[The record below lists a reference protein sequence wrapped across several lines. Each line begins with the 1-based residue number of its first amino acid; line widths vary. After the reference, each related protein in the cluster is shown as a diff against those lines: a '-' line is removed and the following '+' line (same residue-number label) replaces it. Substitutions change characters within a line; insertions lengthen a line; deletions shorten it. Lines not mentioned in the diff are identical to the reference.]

1 MQIKNAVSM
10 IPYGLLSGIVDG
22 QEVRITQLG
31 ENGFVFRMANQAEK
45 IHEIWLQFFSQNGGC
60 YKKLLIPAD
69 RMKKMEESR
78 FFTEYTVLTEDKD
91 YQKYVRQLLA
101 DYWKYISLKM
111 TGEDGEVAAAY
122 TDYYP
127 VHLDEDYAES
137 LEEQKEE
144 WFQEAAE
151 KAKGQ
156 KLCENVELA
165 LELDTPQLYEAWL
178 REPMETFA
186 EKYWKKWG
194 LQEHPIAKKP
204 VERVYIGNTFC
215 PHLFPENDI
224 LHAMLEKAKIEGI
237 SVTLTFSW
245 IKESQIDSIREL
257 LKFLEQ
263 RKEYMPNEI
272 AVNDWGTAHLIRK
285 WKQETQNC
293 VKLNLGILLNRYK
306 KDNRSRYLKE
316 ETKCFQETN
325 FAHLIRKWK
334 QETQNCVKLNL
345 GILLNRYKKDNRSR
359 YLKEETK
366 CFQETN
372 LNSEFYQQYLK
383 ENQIER
389 YELEACGHEI
399 VIPKGKHSLHLPF
412 FQTNTAQFCTL
423 YAKCACGD
431 RGRQKS
437 VEQCPGY
444 CRGLVFLYP
453 RHLEMF
459 GKYNTLF
466 GYDRTSLEE
475 MEYLNQSVR
484 QGIDRIVVNLL

>member
-1 MQIKNAVSM
+1 M
-10 IPYGLLSGIVDG
+10 
-22 QEVRITQLG
+22 
-31 ENGFVFRMANQAEK
+31 
-45 IHEIWLQFFSQNGGC
+45 
-60 YKKLLIPAD
+60 
-69 RMKKMEESR
+69 
-78 FFTEYTVLTEDKD
+78 
-91 YQKYVRQLLA
+91 
-101 DYWKYISLKM
+101 
-111 TGEDGEVAAAY
+111 
-122 TDYYP
+122 
-127 VHLDEDYAES
+127 
-137 LEEQKEE
+137 
-144 WFQEAAE
+144 
-151 KAKGQ
+151 
-156 KLCENVELA
+156 
-165 LELDTPQLYEAWL
+165 
-178 REPMETFA
+178 
-186 EKYWKKWG
+186 
-194 LQEHPIAKKP
+194 QEHPIAKKP

-325 FAHLIRKWK
+325 
-334 QETQNCVKLNL
+334 
-345 GILLNRYKKDNRSR
+345 
-359 YLKEETK
+359 
-366 CFQETN
+366 

-431 RGRQKS
+431 SGRQKS

>member
-1 MQIKNAVSM
+1 M
-10 IPYGLLSGIVDG
+10 
-22 QEVRITQLG
+22 
-31 ENGFVFRMANQAEK
+31 
-45 IHEIWLQFFSQNGGC
+45 
-60 YKKLLIPAD
+60 
-69 RMKKMEESR
+69 
-78 FFTEYTVLTEDKD
+78 
-91 YQKYVRQLLA
+91 
-101 DYWKYISLKM
+101 
-111 TGEDGEVAAAY
+111 
-122 TDYYP
+122 
-127 VHLDEDYAES
+127 
-137 LEEQKEE
+137 
-144 WFQEAAE
+144 
-151 KAKGQ
+151 
-156 KLCENVELA
+156 
-165 LELDTPQLYEAWL
+165 
-178 REPMETFA
+178 
-186 EKYWKKWG
+186 
-194 LQEHPIAKKP
+194 
-204 VERVYIGNTFC
+204 
-215 PHLFPENDI
+215 
-224 LHAMLEKAKIEGI
+224 
-237 SVTLTFSW
+237 TLTFSW

-316 ETKCFQETN
+316 ETN
-325 FAHLIRKWK
+325 
-334 QETQNCVKLNL
+334 
-345 GILLNRYKKDNRSR
+345 
-359 YLKEETK
+359 

-412 FQTNTAQFCTL
+412 FTDQYSTVLYTVCEVRMWRPWQT
-423 YAKCACGD
+423 
-431 RGRQKS
+431 
-437 VEQCPGY
+437 EI
-444 CRGLVFLYP
+444 CRTVPRILQGMVFLYP

>member
-1 MQIKNAVSM
+1 M
-10 IPYGLLSGIVDG
+10 
-22 QEVRITQLG
+22 
-31 ENGFVFRMANQAEK
+31 
-45 IHEIWLQFFSQNGGC
+45 
-60 YKKLLIPAD
+60 
-69 RMKKMEESR
+69 
-78 FFTEYTVLTEDKD
+78 
-91 YQKYVRQLLA
+91 
-101 DYWKYISLKM
+101 KM

-122 TDYYP
+122 TDYP

-316 ETKCFQETN
+316 ETN
-325 FAHLIRKWK
+325 
-334 QETQNCVKLNL
+334 
-345 GILLNRYKKDNRSR
+345 
-359 YLKEETK
+359 

-431 RGRQKS
+431 RGRQKA

-444 CRGLVFLYP
+444 CGGLAFLYP

>member
-60 YKKLLIPAD
+60 DKKLLIPAD

-122 TDYYP
+122 TDYP

-151 KAKGQ
+151 KANGQ

-325 FAHLIRKWK
+325 
-334 QETQNCVKLNL
+334 
-345 GILLNRYKKDNRSR
+345 
-359 YLKEETK
+359 
-366 CFQETN
+366 

-484 QGIDRIVVNLL
+484 QGIDRIVVNLLLEVRREDEDYSRAWKCG

>member
-1 MQIKNAVSM
+1 MDRKCASHSWEKTDLYFGWQIRLRKSM
-10 IPYGLLSGIVDG
+10 KSGCS
-22 QEVRITQLG
+22 
-31 ENGFVFRMANQAEK
+31 FFR
-45 IHEIWLQFFSQNGGC
+45 
-60 YKKLLIPAD
+60 
-69 RMKKMEESR
+69 KMEESR

-122 TDYYP
+122 TDYP

-194 LQEHPIAKKP
+194 LQEHPVAKKP

-272 AVNDWGTAHLIRK
+272 AVNDWRT
-285 WKQETQNC
+285 
-293 VKLNLGILLNRYK
+293 
-306 KDNRSRYLKE
+306 
-316 ETKCFQETN
+316 
-325 FAHLIRKWK
+325 AHLIRKWK

>member
-122 TDYYP
+122 TDYP

-293 VKLNLGILLNRYK
+293 V
-306 KDNRSRYLKE
+306 
-316 ETKCFQETN
+316 
-325 FAHLIRKWK
+325 
-334 QETQNCVKLNL
+334 
-345 GILLNRYKKDNRSR
+345 
-359 YLKEETK
+359 
-366 CFQETN
+366 
-372 LNSEFYQQYLK
+372 
-383 ENQIER
+383 IER

>member
-122 TDYYP
+122 TDYP

-325 FAHLIRKWK
+325 
-334 QETQNCVKLNL
+334 
-345 GILLNRYKKDNRSR
+345 
-359 YLKEETK
+359 
-366 CFQETN
+366 

-484 QGIDRIVVNLL
+484 QGIARIVVNLLCEVRREDEDYSRAWKCG

>member
-122 TDYYP
+122 TDYP

-194 LQEHPIAKKP
+194 LQEHPIAKKS

-316 ETKCFQETN
+316 ETN
-325 FAHLIRKWK
+325 
-334 QETQNCVKLNL
+334 
-345 GILLNRYKKDNRSR
+345 
-359 YLKEETK
+359 

>member
-122 TDYYP
+122 TDYP

-316 ETKCFQETN
+316 ETN
-325 FAHLIRKWK
+325 
-334 QETQNCVKLNL
+334 
-345 GILLNRYKKDNRSR
+345 
-359 YLKEETK
+359 

-484 QGIDRIVVNLL
+484 QGIDRIVVNLLWEVRREDEDYSRAWKCG